1 MVINNVSFS
10 DYVTVYEYVDHNL
23 DDQLMSI
30 DDLINEIESVAEQQ
44 QPQEPQ
50 EQPQES
56 QEGIFYYSFKHLIN
70 IINNFIKLLKDK
82 FN

>member
-10 DYVTVYEYVDHNL
+10 DYVTVYEYVDPNL
-23 DDQLMSI
+23 DNVLMSI
-30 DDLINEIESVAEQQ
+30 DDIINEIESIAEQ
-44 QPQEPQ
+44 PQ

>member
-10 DYVTVYEYVDHNL
+10 DYVTVYEYVDPNL
-23 DDQLMSI
+23 DNVLMSI
-30 DDLINEIESVAEQQ
+30 DDIINEIESIAEQQ
-44 QPQEPQ
+44 Q
-50 EQPQES
+50 EQPQEQ
-56 QEGIFYYSFKHLIN
+56 QEGIFFYSFKHLIN

>member
-10 DYVTVYEYVDHNL
+10 DYVTVYEYVDPNL
-23 DDQLMSI
+23 DNVLMSI
-30 DDLINEIESVAEQQ
+30 DDLINEIESVAEQ
-44 QPQEPQ
+44 PQ
-50 EQPQES
+50 EQPQEQ
-56 QEGIFYYSFKHLIN
+56 QEGIFFYSFKHLIN